1 MKLKKSQRGIAIVE
15 TIVTLPVILFLVL
28 LCAEITNAFV
38 DHNTLTKATRNAV
51 RYLAENAAP
60 GTTGVVDLQ
69 AATITETRN
78 LLVYGTAAGGGT
90 PILPGLAAGNVQVI
104 DTGNNVVRVSVT
116 YAYSGILGNSLPT
129 FGFGADSNLAINLR
143 ATASMRAL

>member
-1 MKLKKSQRGIAIVE
+1 MKLRKDQRGIAIVE

-38 DHNTLTKATRNAV
+38 DHNTLNKATRNAV
-51 RYLAENAAP
+51 RYLAEHAIP

-69 AATITETRN
+69 AGTIAETRN
-78 LLVYGTAAGGGT
+78 LLVYGTASGGGT
-90 PILPGLAAGNVQVI
+90 PILPGLAAGSVQVT

-116 YAYSGILGNSLPT
+116 YTYSGILGNSLPS
-129 FGFGADSNLAINLR
+129 FSFGAESNLAINLR